1 MLKKLESTIHDNTDL
16 NNIGLDKVITSCN
29 RYKERKTCKKEIGKL
44 CLSQGIHWDNRIGVY
59 LNMKI
64 YRIV

>member
-44 CLSQGIHWDNRIGVY
+44 CLSQGIH
-59 LNMKI
+59 
-64 YRIV
+64 

>member
-29 RYKERKTCKKEIGKL
+29 RSKERKTCKKEIGML
-44 CLSQGIHWDNRIGVY
+44 CLSQGIH
-59 LNMKI
+59 
-64 YRIV
+64 